1 MHSPCANN
9 EALEDEI
16 NDVISH
22 ALDLTKPAWEVHM
35 LPVTTG
41 DDCIIFRS
49 HHSIGDGLSL
59 LPAYESMATNADGSP
74 VEVGHSKKP
83 VIPTKNNII
92 MALLMAIE
100 YVRSFCVLLWA
111 CYMPLESS
119 FTFNTPREHRG
130 GDMRWSG
137 SRRAVLFKPFS
148 LEYVKAITKR
158 TPKKVTVNDVLLSA
172 SVGAIRAYSGDT
184 VNDTTTSMR
193 TLLALGFPANLPNR
207 PSTDRLTNTFSINAC
222 AQISASP

>member
-1 MHSPCANN
+1 
-9 EALEDEI
+9 
-16 NDVISH
+16 
-22 ALDLTKPAWEVHM
+22 
-35 LPVTTG
+35 
-41 DDCIIFRS
+41 
-49 HHSIGDGLSL
+49 
-59 LPAYESMATNADGSP
+59 MATNADGSP